1 MERLAARYHLRA
13 NLDDHPYSAEEL
25 AAAFRDSDVVVPTV
39 TDRLTGDVL
48 RQPGRRAGLLAH
60 YGAGTDN
67 IDLVAA
73 RDVGLRVSNTPDVLT
88 DCTADL
94 TMGLILMV
102 LRRLGEGERE
112 LRRGAWTGW
121 RPTHLLGRRV
131 SGRTLGLIGVGR
143 IGLAVASRA
152 HRGFGMR
159 VIGYT
164 PSARDLDPVIR
175 YPSIEAV
182 LREADVVSLHCPATP
197 ATHHL
202 INRERL
208 GMMQPGAVLINTARG
223 SVVDE
228 AALAES
234 LRSGQ
239 LGGAGLD
246 VYQEEP
252 GVHPGLLARENVV
265 LLPHLGSATVETRV
279 AMGDRVLVNIQ
290 AWVEGRPLPDLV
302 P

>member
-1 MERLAARYHLRA
+1 MERLVARYHLRA

-121 RPTHLLGRRV
+121 RPTHLMGQRV